1 MKPMKQNPWE
11 SIRLMLWAWE
21 LGQGGSLPQGL
32 REVLEKAEELLE
44 GAAEADAPTGGGE
57 APTGGGEAPAK
68 KALDRKPQTKA
79 AEEPD
84 PLAARLLDYMKSRE
98 LNASRVAVDL
108 GVKPTTLRDI
118 LCGRRQPR
126 EKTLEAIRGYLAA
139 RGQEAPGAE

>member
-57 APTGGGEAPAK
+57 TPAK
-68 KALDRKPQTKA
+68 KAPDRKPQTKA

-98 LNASRVAVDL
+98 LNASRVAVDM

>member
-1 MKPMKQNPWE
+1 MKRNTWE
-11 SIRLMLWAWE
+11 SVRLMLWAWG
-21 LGQGGSLPQGL
+21 LGNGTALPEGL
-32 REVLEKAEELLE
+32 REVLEKAEELLAD
-44 GAAEADAPTGGGE
+44 AAETDAPTGGGE
-57 APTGGGEAPAK
+57 TPAK
-68 KALDRKPQTKA
+68 KAPDRKPQTKA

>member
-21 LGQGGSLPQGL
+21 LGQGGALPQGL
-32 REVLEKAEELLE
+32 REVLEKAEELLAD
-44 GAAEADAPTGGGE
+44 AAEADAPTGGGE
-57 APTGGGEAPAK
+57 APAK
-68 KALDRKPQTKA
+68 KAPDRKPQTKA

-98 LNASRVAVDL
+98 LNASRVAKDL
-108 GVKPTTLRDI
+108 GCSDQTLRNI
-118 LCGRRQPR
+118 LTGKTSPSGRVT
-126 EKTLEAIRGYLAA
+126 KAIGGYLAA

>member
-44 GAAEADAPTGGGE
+44 GAAEADV
-57 APTGGGEAPAK
+57 PTGGGEAPAK
-68 KALDRKPQTKA
+68 KAPDRKPQTKA

-98 LNASRVAVDL
+98 LNASRVAVDM

-139 RGQEAPGAE
+139 RGQEAPGTE